1 MAADDRWTLDFI
13 LEVLD
18 VLERHGYHH
27 HDNEQTSR
35 TVGLLRDLA
44 RIYEGTQE
52 TPASPYAAEVPSDP
66 QPGTGPPGPQSDR
79 DAVIVSAADTG
90 IIAAALEEAAD
101 CKRDRAETCA
111 DCTDR
116 SCGTCQWRLRGAE
129 TYSHLATQMLQAAE
143 ASRAASGRQPTP
155 GGAYPAISQAQT
167 AADKEV
173 GQ

>member
-13 LEVLD
+13 LEFLD

-27 HDNEQTSR
+27 HDNLHTSR

-52 TPASPYAAEVPSDP
+52 TPASTYAAEVPSDP
-66 QPGTGPPGPQSDR
+66 QPGTGPPGPQADR
-79 DAVIVSAADTG
+79 DAVIVSATDTG
-90 IIAAALEEAAD
+90 IIAAALDEAAD

-111 DCTDR
+111 DCADR

-143 ASRAASGRQPTP
+143 ASRAAGSQPTP
-155 GGAYPAISQAQT
+155 GSAYPAFRQPE
-167 AADKEV
+167 AATDKEA

>member
-27 HDNEQTSR
+27 HDTRHTSR

-52 TPASPYAAEVPSDP
+52 TPAGTYAAEMP

-79 DAVIVSAADTG
+79 DAVIVSATDTG

-129 TYSHLATQMLQAAE
+129 TYSQLATQMLQAAE
-143 ASRAASGRQPTP
+143 ASRAAGSQPTP
-155 GGAYPAISQAQT
+155 GSAYPAFRQPE
-167 AADKEV
+167 AATGKEA

>member
-13 LEVLD
+13 LEFLD

-27 HDNEQTSR
+27 HDNLHTSR

-52 TPASPYAAEVPSDP
+52 TPASTHAAEMPSDP
-66 QPGTGPPGPQSDR
+66 QPETAPPGPQR
-79 DAVIVSAADTG
+79 DQHAVIVSATDTG
-90 IIAAALEEAAD
+90 IIAAALGEAAD
-101 CKRDRAETCA
+101 CQRDRADTCA

-129 TYSHLATQMLQAAE
+129 NYSHLATQLLWAAE
-143 ASRAASGRQPTP
+143 ASRVGSQPTP
-155 GGAYPAISQAQT
+155 GSAYPTLRQPE
-167 AADKEV
+167 AATDKEA